1 MVYFEKEF
9 IQSEQEPDK
18 EKSCS
23 CSQKS
28 MKVFGWLLLLI
39 GLIIIGWTL
48 VSSYNIINLKTE
60 VPEIFKIEAEQSD
73 QSGKTLSLTQAQLQ
87 QELEKMIA
95 DQLTDFLPPDFL
107 ARTFNLI
114 AWSIIAF
121 ILIFGGAQISGL
133 GIKMIKNN

>member
-1 MVYFEKEF
+1 MVYFEKESSH
-9 IQSEQEPDK
+9 SEQEVTK
-18 EKSCS
+18 EKSFS
-23 CSQKS
+23 CSQKL
-28 MKVFGWLLLLI
+28 MKIFGWLLLLI

-48 VSSYNIINLKTE
+48 VFSYNIINLKTE
-60 VPEIFKIEAEQSD
+60 VPEVFKIETEQSD
-73 QSGKTLSLTQAQLQ
+73 QPSKPLTLTQAQLQ

-121 ILIFGGAQISGL
+121 ILIFGGAQTSSL
-133 GIKMIKNN
+133 GIKMIKK